1 MLRLLLLVLLLANGA
16 YFVWSHGLLQAYGLA
31 PAPHR
36 EPERLGKQLNPE
48 ALWILTKAEIKRN
61 EAQVHADQAPK
72 ECLHAGP
79 LDEVQVIELRRV
91 LESSLGPSG
100 WHIDTVT
107 TPARWIIYMGKFS
120 NPEALAKK
128 RGELLA
134 MNLQPQALANAS
146 LEIGL
151 SLGGFDTQAEASAEL
166 GRLSARGIRTARVV
180 QESAESHTSQLKLPL
195 VTDSIKTRLGEIQ
208 AALGDKTLSKCN

>member
-16 YFVWSHGLLQAYGLA
+16 YFVWSQGLLQAYGLA
-31 PAPHR
+31 PASHR